1 LQGRAMSFTM
11 SNMSVRN
18 QSGAINILLIPLI
31 LLALFFIGALSFAA
45 WAYQGRQDY
54 KNNVDQKIGEAVVVA
69 KQQESTAKDK
79 LFAEQEKSPLKG
91 YNGPAAYGS
100 IGLQYPKT
108 WSGYVSDNNGND
120 PYVDGYFYPGVVP
133 NTANEK
139 AVFALRIQV
148 VQQSYSDVLTE
159 YQSDVDEGKVTV
171 AAYKLPKVPSV
182 VGSRLEG
189 KVDGEKIGTMI
200 LLPMRD
206 KTLKIWT
213 NAVQFRGDLD
223 TYILPNITFSP

>member
-1 LQGRAMSFTM
+1 MSG
-11 SNMSVRN
+11 MSVRN

-31 LLALFFIGALSFAA
+31 LLGLFFIGALSFAA

-54 KNNVDQKIGEAVVVA
+54 KNNVDQKISDAVVVA
-69 KQQESTAKDK
+69 KQQESTVKDK
-79 LFAEQEKSPLKG
+79 EFAEKEKSPFKT
-91 YNGPAAYGS
+91 YNGPSAYGS
-100 IGLQYPKT
+100 ISLQYPKT
-108 WSGYVSDNNGND
+108 WSGYVSDNTGND

-133 NTANEK
+133 TVTNEK

-148 VQQSYSDVLTE
+148 VQQSYSDVLTSF
-159 YQSDVDEGKVTV
+159 QNSVDEGKITV
-171 AAYKLPKVPSV
+171 SPYKLPKVPSV

-189 KVDGEKIGTMI
+189 QVENEKTGTMI

>member
-1 LQGRAMSFTM
+1 MSG
-11 SNMSVRN
+11 MSVRN

-31 LLALFFIGALSFAA
+31 LLGLFFIGALSFAA

-54 KNNVDQKIGEAVVVA
+54 KNNVDQKISDAVVVA
-69 KQQESTAKDK
+69 KQQESTVKDK
-79 LFAEQEKSPLKG
+79 EFAEKEKSPFKT
-91 YNGPAAYGS
+91 YNGPSAYGS
-100 IGLQYPKT
+100 ISLQYPKT
-108 WSGYVSDNNGND
+108 WSGYVSDNTGND

-133 NTANEK
+133 TVTNDK

-148 VQQSYSDVLTE
+148 VQQSYSDVLTSF
-159 YQSDVDEGKVTV
+159 QNSVDEGKITV
-171 AAYKLPKVPSV
+171 SPYKLPKVPSV

-189 KVDGEKIGTMI
+189 QVENEKTGTMI

>member
-1 LQGRAMSFTM
+1 MSG
-11 SNMSVRN
+11 MSVRN

-31 LLALFFIGALSFAA
+31 LLGLFFIGALSFAA

-54 KNNVDQKIGEAVVVA
+54 KNNVDQKISDAVVVA
-69 KQQESTAKDK
+69 KQQESTVKDK
-79 LFAEQEKSPLKG
+79 EFAEKEKSPFKT
-91 YNGPAAYGS
+91 YNGPSAYGS
-100 IGLQYPKT
+100 ISLQYPKT
-108 WSGYVSDNNGND
+108 WSGYVSDNTGND

-133 NTANEK
+133 TVTNEK

-148 VQQSYSDVLTE
+148 VQQSYSDVLTSF
-159 YQSDVDEGKVTV
+159 QNSVDEGKITV
-171 AAYKLPKVPSV
+171 SPYKLPKVSSV

-189 KVDGEKIGTMI
+189 QVENEKTGTMI